1 MDNVKDTHWSF
12 ELQEKALAEGWG
24 IFNWGDVPDHDIQ
37 RVDDPSSL
45 GPFDETAEPLFDN
58 DSEAIAHV
66 VRKAREGSQLHI
78 LALALARKT
87 TIHVTRAMLAN
98 GSI

>member
-1 MDNVKDTHWSF
+1 MTDAHWSF
-12 ELQEKALAEGWG
+12 ELQKMALAEGWG
-24 IFNWGDVPDHDIQ
+24 IFHWGDVQRHDIE
-37 RVDDPSSL
+37 RAMGDHPV
-45 GPFDETAEPLFDN
+45 FDN
-58 DSEAIAHV
+58 DSEAIMHV

-78 LALALARKT
+78 IALALARKT